1 MHLNDS
7 HKVFVYPPL
16 CGQFLISLNQ
26 RYGVAI
32 FILYLLQCGVGA
44 IIHWVKASDRTR
56 RPLQN
61 YFHAIFGLL
70 VIALAFYQVRSGYK
84 VEWPKATGRGELSS
98 GVNVFFF
105 IWLAVSHFRTR
116 FSAF

>member
-1 MHLNDS
+1 L
-7 HKVFVYPPL
+7 FIPL
-16 CGQFLISLNQ
+16 CGQYLILSNQ

-32 FILYLLQCGVGA
+32 FILYLLQCGLGA

-70 VIALAFYQVRSGYK
+70 IIALAFYQVHSGYK
-84 VEWPKATGRGELSS
+84 VEWTKATGRDELSN
-98 GVNVFFF
+98 GVNIFFF
-105 IWLAVSHFRTR
+105 IWLAVSHLRTHL
-116 FSAF
+116 SAF